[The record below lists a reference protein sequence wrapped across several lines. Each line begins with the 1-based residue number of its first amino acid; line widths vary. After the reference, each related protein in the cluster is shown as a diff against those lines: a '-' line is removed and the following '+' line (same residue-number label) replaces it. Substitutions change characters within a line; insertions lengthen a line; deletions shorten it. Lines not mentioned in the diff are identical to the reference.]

1 MEWRRGRERHDVIG
15 GDYFYA
21 KKKNCDLEIGVAAY
35 VSRSGFRSLLEKNQ
49 QKQKKKKS
57 LNKLEVGVLL
67 FYILSGTVFVRNFNK
82 I

>member
-1 MEWRRGRERHDVIG
+1 
-15 GDYFYA
+15 
-21 KKKNCDLEIGVAAY
+21 
-35 VSRSGFRSLLEKNQ
+35 
-49 QKQKKKKS
+49 